1 MRRRTNII
9 LHALYWFYFSIV
21 REISSQ
27 YFTKGGIHWNNL
39 FSILSVS
46 SFIIFGGIFYI
57 NYSVILPRFF
67 VKRKFYYI
75 GISWI
80 AAILFFTLLR
90 YLIEEIIF
98 FKLFGSTNYF
108 AGTTAGYYLYD
119 NYIFLFDQLI
129 ISTIF
134 WAVNH
139 LVKNEKEKKVLL
151 QEKFTAETAFL
162 KSQVNPHFLFNTLN
176 NIYSLVYQKSEQ
188 ALPAILKL
196 SELMR
201 YNMKD
206 SQTDKIALDKELD
219 YIKSFIHLQTLRIQ
233 NAQVHFAV
241 TGNTSALKI
250 APLLLIPFVENSFK
264 HGITDNPD
272 KPFEITLAAENDT
285 VSFTVKNYIRQ
296 GNKDES
302 SGVGLQNVQRRL
314 QMIYPGKHQLTIT
327 NNNGQYICQLQI
339 NTLPI

>member
-1 MRRRTNII
+1 MRRQTNII
-9 LHALYWFYFSIV
+9 LHILYWLYFSVV
-21 REISSQ
+21 RELASQ
-27 YFTKGGIHWNNL
+27 YFSKGGVHWNNI

-46 SFIIFGGIFYI
+46 SLIVFGGIFYA
-57 NYSVILPRFF
+57 NYLIILPRFF
-67 VKRKFYYI
+67 VKRKFYYL

-80 AAILFFTLLR
+80 AAILFFTLFR
-90 YLIEEIIF
+90 YVIEEILF
-98 FKLFGSTNYF
+98 FKLFGTKNYF
-108 AGTTAGYYLYD
+108 EGTTAVYYLYD

-129 ISTIF
+129 ISTVF

-139 LVKNEKEKKVLL
+139 LIKNEKEKQVLL

-176 NIYSLVYQKSEQ
+176 NIYSLVYKKSEQ

-206 SQTDKIALDKELD
+206 SQTDKIELSKEVD
-219 YIKSFIHLQTLRIQ
+219 YIKSFIHLQTLRIE
-233 NAQVHFAV
+233 NAQVNF
-241 TGNTSALKI
+241 TINDNINSIKI

-264 HGITDNPD
+264 HGVVDNPE
-272 KPFEITLAAENDT
+272 KPFEINLHTEKNI
-285 VSFTVKNYIRQ
+285 VNFTVKNYIRQ

-314 QMIYPGKHQLTIT
+314 QMIYPGKHQLTVSND
-327 NNNGQYICQLQI
+327 NNQYICQLQI
-339 NTLPI
+339 NTQ

>member
-1 MRRRTNII
+1 MRRQTNII
-9 LHALYWFYFSIV
+9 LHIFYWLYFFVV
-21 REISSQ
+21 RELASQ
-27 YFTKGGIHWNNL
+27 YFIKGGIHWTN
-39 FSILSVS
+39 FISILSVS
-46 SFIIFGGIFYI
+46 SFIVFGGIFYT
-57 NYSVILPRFF
+57 NYLIILPRFF
-67 VKRKFYYI
+67 AKRKFIYI
-75 GISWI
+75 GISWV

-90 YLIEEIIF
+90 YLTEEILF
-98 FKLFGSTNYF
+98 FKLFGATNYF
-108 AGTTAGYYLYD
+108 KGTTAVYYLYD

-129 ISTIF
+129 ISTVF

-139 LVKNEKEKKVLL
+139 LVKNEKERKILL

-206 SQTDKIALDKELD
+206 SQTDKIELSKEID
-219 YIKSFIHLQTLRIQ
+219 YIKSFIHLQTLRIA
-233 NAQVHFAV
+233 NAQVNFTINDHI
-241 TGNTSALKI
+241 NSIKI

-264 HGITDNPD
+264 HGVADNPE
-272 KPFEITLAAENDT
+272 KPFEIHLSTEKNI
-285 VSFTVKNYIRQ
+285 VNFSVKNYIRQ

-314 QMIYPGKHQLTIT
+314 QMIYSGKHQLTIT
-327 NNNGQYICQLQI
+327 NDNNQYICQLQI
-339 NTLPI
+339 NTQ